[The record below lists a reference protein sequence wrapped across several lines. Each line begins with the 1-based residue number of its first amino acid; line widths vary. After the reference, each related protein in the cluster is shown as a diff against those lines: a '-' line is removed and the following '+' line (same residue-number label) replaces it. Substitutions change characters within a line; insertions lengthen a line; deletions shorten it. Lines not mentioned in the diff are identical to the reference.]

1 MFRKKDTDQFQILYD
16 RVNRILLE
24 NIKKDC
30 SENDNK
36 EIKELEGKIIEARKR
51 LATKKETLSK
61 LDDDCDRCF
70 DEYNKQLE
78 IMRPIEVILQ
88 EIQPLIFGIVKLPLP
103 TKGIVKLPLPT
114 KGIVKLP
121 LPTKDSGD
129 LKDDN
134 SPIANARIL
143 TTYMRESSEKVNDY
157 IRRLN
162 EIIGSDIGNN
172 IFSPRSK

>member
-114 KGIVKLP
+114 K
-121 LPTKDSGD
+121 DSGD

-134 SPIANARIL
+134 SPIANAMIL

>member
-114 KGIVKLP
+114 K
-121 LPTKDSGD
+121 DSGD